1 MSFRKNLEYLRK
13 GKKLSQEDLGYKL
26 GVSRQSVSKWE
37 SGAAYPETDKM
48 LAMCKLFDCTLDELM
63 NQNMQEEKAEE
74 ARKYT
79 FNDLVK
85 EATSIIDRSIRM
97 ITSMNFKSIVR
108 FLFEIGILL
117 VIIMLVR
124 IPFNHIFSLG
134 ADIFRHF
141 SSNISGILLSY
152 WKFLVDIVYMVVAV
166 VLFVYIYKVR
176 FLDKFEDSEN
186 EEEEEIVLVEKEEQ
200 IDGKVVKS
208 KVKEIRKVEIKKYD
222 FGLFSL
228 LGKVL
233 LFAVKAFVVFGSFF
247 VIFILLSSVAG
258 LVVVSS
264 WLLQGIIYISA
275 LIFLCSLITFCV
287 MVIKVIYDFVLNRRS
302 NWKKIF
308 YVLLSSLLGFG
319 ISAGVGLLEF
329 KELSFVD
336 RFETNVPLSRK
347 VEEFK
352 MKDDLIVSATR
363 TIEYVEDASMGDNIK
378 VETEYY
384 NEFSDPQIQE
394 FGGKDGLNNRI
405 FVGNDRK
412 KIPLKKTYSM
422 LLNDLRRKEIHAKPS
437 YMFEMR
443 VKVYATQENIDRM
456 KKNIFEQSPSIY
468 DDLDGVGV
476 PFVVGEVEESDSEQS
491 E

>member
-13 GKKLSQEDLGYKL
+13 GRKLSQEDLGYKL

-74 ARKYT
+74 ARRYT

-134 ADIFRHF
+134 ADIFRNF
-141 SSNISGILLSY
+141 SANISGVFLAY
-152 WKFLVDIVYMVVAV
+152 WRFLVDLVYMIVAV

-176 FLDKFEDSEN
+176 FLDKFDDSES
-186 EEEEEIVLVEKEEQ
+186 EEEEEVVFVEMKEEVN
-200 IDGKVVKS
+200 GKEVKS
-208 KVKEIRKVEIKKYD
+208 KVKEIKRIEVRKYD

-228 LGKVL
+228 LGKMF
-233 LFAVKAFVVFGSFF
+233 LFVVKAFVIFGSFF

-264 WLLQGIIYISA
+264 WLLQGIVYISA
-275 LIFLCSLITFCV
+275 LVFLCSLIIFCM
-287 MVIKVIYDFVLNRRS
+287 MVIKVIYNFVLNRRS

-308 YVLLSSLLGFG
+308 YVLLASLLGFG
-319 ISAGVGLLEF
+319 ISAGIGLLEL

-336 RFETNVPLSRK
+336 SFETNIPLSRK

-352 MKDDLIVSATR
+352 MKDDLIVSAVR
-363 TIEYVEDASMGDNIK
+363 TIEYVEDGGMGDNVR
-378 VETEYY
+378 VEAEYY

-394 FGGKDGLNNRI
+394 FGGEDGLNNRI

-437 YMFEMR
+437 YMFEIR
-443 VKVYATQENIDRM
+443 VKVYATQENIDKM

-468 DDLDGVGV
+468 DDASGVDV
-476 PFVVGEVEESDSEQS
+476 PVVVEDVQESSSE
-491 E
+491 